1 MPKKPFTSFT
11 ILPQNSFIVLYI
23 SLAILF
29 IPFIKPRIRSLP
41 ASRISSAFFL
51 SVKPLTKSFI
61 IPQTAFPIAIFILAV
76 PSINANINCIPAFI
90 NFIRVSG
97 SSSFF
102 TIFVIIIGTFSTS
115 NGIASISPSASAS
128 INSMAASIISSRL
141 STKVSAM
148 VSIASTQ
155 AGISS
160 GKLST
165 KLSTSAS
172 IISIPVSIINGKLS
186 ISPLTNP
193 ISILLPFSKMVG
205 KFSII
210 PLERFSSICLPFSS
224 KIGKLAIIPSW
235 KFITKFPAVVINSGK
250 ITKIPLIKLVRICEP
265 AWPNFS
271 EFLFM
276 PSKKFNINWAA
287 ISITCGALADISVNA
302 LDIIVPNELITP
314 SNPPLSKEFCNSVT
328 SPVAYSVTSF
338 KGSWILSYI
347 LIPKY
352 SNFDES
358 SLSLPCKLS
367 LIISAILAAAPV
379 LLLIEPVNL
388 SKSSWLAFAT
398 ANIPDIASLP
408 ASISAY
414 CAFSAS
420 VKPLKDSLNWTITSL
435 NGNIFPFESF
445 ILRPN
450 CWIAIAEFFVGLAKL
465 LINDR
470 KVVPAWDALIP
481 ELAIRPSA
489 TEVSST
495 L

>member
-1 MPKKPFTSFT
+1 
-11 ILPQNSFIVLYI
+11 
-23 SLAILF
+23 
-29 IPFIKPRIRSLP
+29 
-41 ASRISSAFFL
+41 
-51 SVKPLTKSFI
+51 
-61 IPQTAFPIAIFILAV
+61 
-76 PSINANINCIPAFI
+76 
-90 NFIRVSG
+90 
-97 SSSFF
+97 
-102 TIFVIIIGTFSTS
+102 
-115 NGIASISPSASAS
+115 
-128 INSMAASIISSRL
+128 
-141 STKVSAM
+141 M
-148 VSIASTQ
+148 VNIASTQ

-193 ISILLPFSKMVG
+193 INILLPFSKMVG

-250 ITKIPLIKLVRICEP
+250 ITKIPLSKLVRICEP
-265 AWPNFS
+265 ACPNFS
-271 EFLFM
+271 EFLFI

-287 ISITCGALADISVNA
+287 ISITCGALAAISVNA

-314 SNPPLSKEFCNSVT
+314 SNPPLSKAFCNSVT

-347 LIPKY
+347 FIPKV
-352 SNFDES
+352 SNREES
-358 SLSLPCKLS
+358 SSSLPCKLS
-367 LIISAILAAAPV
+367 LIISAISVAAPV
-379 LLLIEPVNL
+379 LLLIAPVNL
-388 SKSSWLAFAT
+388 SKSAWLEFTIAKR
-398 ANIPDIASLP
+398 PDIPSLP

-420 VKPLKDSLNWTITSL
+420 VKPLNPSLNWTITSL
-435 NGNIFPFESF
+435 NGSIFPLASC

-465 LINDR
+465 VINVLKD
-470 KVVPAWDALIP
+470 VPDWDALIP
-481 ELAIRPSA
+481 ALAISPSA
-489 TEVSST
+489 TEVSSM